1 MPGGEVKEGESG
13 EEPRQQNEV
22 AGCGE
27 GDLKLKKD
35 NDLNEDQDKLQAEK
49 DPKQEVVWHTGVCK
63 WFNPSKGWGFINLA
77 ASKAQVAHGQSESE
91 PVGEK
96 SAACD
101 SELEEE
107 MPSGDIFVHQS
118 TISKEGFR

>member
-13 EEPRQQNEV
+13 EEQRQQNEV
-22 AGCGE
+22 GGCE
-27 GDLKLKKD
+27 ESDLKLEKD

-49 DPKQEVVWHTGVCK
+49 DPKQEEVWHTGVCK
-63 WFNPSKGWGFINLA
+63 WFNPSKGWGFINVA

-96 SAACD
+96 SAACV
-101 SELEEE
+101 SELEEV